1 MEDKIHKHIGLTF
14 DDVLL
19 APQYSEV
26 LSHEIDITSRLTRN
40 ITLDI
45 PILSAAM
52 DTVTGAVMAVAM
64 SRHGGFG
71 VVHRNTSPV
80 DQADEVRRV
89 KRAESEMITSPIS
102 LTPHHNLKD
111 ARHVMRTY
119 NISGVP
125 IVESNSSRQLVGIIT
140 SRDLR
145 FENDFN
151 VSIASRMRQGNELI
165 KARYGISSE
174 DAQQL
179 LGKHKIEKLP
189 IVDDEGNLYG
199 LITMK
204 DILRKY
210 EYPHA
215 SKDGEGRLRVGAAI
229 GTGEEGLERTELLER
244 AGVDVLVLDTAHG
257 HSKRVLETL
266 REVKNQYSSLEVIV
280 GNVATPRAAVALA
293 DAGADAIK
301 IGIGPGSICTTRVVS
316 GVGVPQVTAILEI
329 KKALEHD
336 DVPLIADGG
345 MKYSGDITK
354 AIAAG
359 ADTVMLGSV
368 FAGAD
373 ESPGEKVIY
382 EGRAYKMYRGM
393 GSDAAIAERSGA
405 NRYGQEHLDK
415 PIPEGVEG
423 RVPYKGA
430 LGDILDQLSGGLRVG
445 MAYCGTPSIQDLQ
458 RRGKFIRITQA
469 SLIESHPHDVMI
481 TKESKNYSR

>member
-1 MEDKIHKHIGLTF
+1 MGDKIHKHIGLTF

-26 LSHEIDITSRLTRN
+26 LSHEVDITSRLTRA
-40 ITLDI
+40 ITLNT
-45 PILSAAM
+45 PIVSAAM
-52 DTVTGAVMAVAM
+52 DTVTTGAMAVAM
-64 SRHGGFG
+64 ARQGGFG
-71 VVHRNTSPV
+71 VVHRNSSPV
-80 DQADEVRRV
+80 DQAEEVRRV
-89 KRAESEMITSPIS
+89 KRAESEMITEPVS

-111 ARHVMRTY
+111 AQHVMRTY

-151 VSIASRMRQGNELI
+151 VSIASRMRQGHELI

-174 DAQQL
+174 DAQRL
-179 LGKHKIEKLP
+179 LGEHKIEKLP

-229 GTGEEGLERTELLER
+229 GTGEEGLERAGLLDR

-266 REVKNQYSSLEVIV
+266 QKVKNQYSSLEVIV

-316 GVGVPQVTAILEI
+316 GVGIPQITAILEI

-359 ADTVMLGSV
+359 ADTVMLGSI
-368 FAGAD
+368 FAGTD
-373 ESPGEKVIY
+373 ESPGEKIIY

-393 GSDAAIAERSGA
+393 GSDAAIAQRSGA
-405 NRYGQEHLDK
+405 NRYGQEQLDK

-423 RVPYKGA
+423 RVPYKGSVA
-430 LGDILDQLSGGLRVG
+430 DIFDQLVGGLRVG

-458 RRGKFIRITQA
+458 RGGKFIRITRA
-469 SLIESHPHDVMI
+469 SLIESHPHDVTI
-481 TKESKNYSR
+481 TKESRNYSR